1 MDKHTVYSLNAKR
14 CRDLIQMC
22 DEYANLVPPALSRPA
37 THCLPGLL
45 LARRPFGGDLRGQ
58 QVAGPLLRQS
68 KGLRIEA

>member
-1 MDKHTVYSLNAKR
+1 
-14 CRDLIQMC
+14 MC

-45 LARRPFGGDLRGQ
+45 LARRTFGGDLRGQ